1 MSMLMIIQLMMMS
14 VILWMQMMSMMSIM
28 MMSLMSINS
37 MLSMMMI
44 SMMLMMSSMKKC
56 RMYIMINFMI
66 MVKARKIPW
75 THNTFFTTFKL
86 TQTLNRILP
95 NYCVNI
101 SAGIKTDQKQIPYI
115 NASI

>member
-37 MLSMMMI
+37 MLSMMI

-86 TQTLNRILP
+86 TQTLNRILHDH
-95 NYCVNI
+95 CVNI
-101 SAGIKTDQKQIPYI
+101 SAGIKTYQKQIPYI
-115 NASI
+115 NA